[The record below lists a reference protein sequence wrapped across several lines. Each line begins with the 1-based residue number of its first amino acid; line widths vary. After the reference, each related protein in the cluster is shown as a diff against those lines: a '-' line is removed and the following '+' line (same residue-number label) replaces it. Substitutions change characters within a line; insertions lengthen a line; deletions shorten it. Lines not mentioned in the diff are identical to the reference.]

1 MSELAHWIF
10 GIELSHNR
18 FRECNNELFLGFRR
32 CLWYCVINHVL
43 VEYGPRWLNDSID
56 LPLDLFIMLLLVLD
70 FLLELAPIVG
80 VDEVVGLV
88 PLDDQLV
95 DLLLGL
101 FGHRPAESIL
111 A

>member
-1 MSELAHWIF
+1 MELP
-10 GIELSHNR
+10 HNR
-18 FRECNNELFLGFRR
+18 FRECDDELFLGFRR
-32 CLWYCVINHVL
+32 GLWHCVIDHVL
-43 VEYGPRWLNDSID
+43 VEYGHRWLNDSID

-80 VDEVVGLV
+80 IDEIVGLV
-88 PLDDQLV
+88 PLDDQMV
-95 DLLLGL
+95 GLLLGL